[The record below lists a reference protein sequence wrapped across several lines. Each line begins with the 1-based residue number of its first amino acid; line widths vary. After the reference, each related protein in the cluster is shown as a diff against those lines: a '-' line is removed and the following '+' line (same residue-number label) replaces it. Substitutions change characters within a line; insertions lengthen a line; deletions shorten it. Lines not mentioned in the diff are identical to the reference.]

1 MAYSYSVASVFDV
14 DQRWTG
20 LEAEGVNHCVPA
32 SFINWMYYFAMK
44 GRLTAIPYAN
54 GQPNHIRKNIDALGE
69 YMDTDGDSGT
79 SPADAVDGLVEWG
92 ADRNV
97 PYWVSDAHV
106 RDNDN
111 ISYKRL
117 RNLLKSGAYVVV
129 KRGKYELEDGVFDRV
144 GGHAMSLVRFSRTD
158 DNVITIG
165 VHNPWSGGSITSQAS
180 FQVETVTLTERR
192 RNIEGE
198 ELTVLRWG
206 PESVNPPY
214 HCIDG
219 WTALTPMFAV
229 SNVSPRAL
237 TRYIADIATGD
248 TSQQDFPLPFD
259 GGVSDLVLD
268 PSLAVA
274 SVIAEA
280 SGEVWTL
287 DLAEGSWNRV
297 ADITGARRL
306 VYGGR
311 RQRLFVV
318 RGSEVAAF
326 DGDGQLVGRLDAGLK
341 LDALTYDAARNR
353 LVGLGGDKLL
363 SVDPQG
369 LNVVG
374 HTEAPVLS
382 GQGRLSISM
391 DPLDGSVILSRSG
404 SPEFTAVRGLSGG
417 RMSRRRL
424 HLRGAGPNSGAQV
437 ASKGRMVVSDGGRIA
452 TFGAEGAR
460 VQGSVFDGLAAGP
473 LLKVSRTVCNIDRE
487 RTKLKKWRN

>member
-1 MAYSYSVASVFDV
+1 MAFSYSVADVFDV

-20 LEAEGVNHCVPA
+20 LEAAGVNHCVPA
-32 SFINWMYYFAMK
+32 AFINWMYYFALK
-44 GRLTAIPYAN
+44 GRLTAIPFAN

-69 YMDTDGDSGT
+69 YMDTDGDTGT
-79 SPADAVDGLVEWG
+79 NPADAVDGLVDWAG
-92 ADRNV
+92 DRNV

-111 ISYKRL
+111 ITYKRL

-129 KRGKYELEDGVFDRV
+129 KRGRYTLDDGVFDRV

-165 VHNPWSGGSITSQAS
+165 VHDPWSGGSITSQS
-180 FQVETVTLTERR
+180 TFQVDTVTLTEKR

-206 PESVNPPY
+206 PGSVNSPY

-229 SNVSPRAL
+229 SNVSARAL
-237 TRYIADIATGD
+237 TRYVADIATGA

-268 PSLAVA
+268 PSLAVV

-287 DLAEGSWNRV
+287 DLAEGSWTRV
-297 ADITGARRL
+297 GDLRGAQRL

-318 RGSEVAAF
+318 RGSEVVAF
-326 DGDGQLVGRLDAGLK
+326 DGEGQSVGRLDAGLR
-341 LDALTYDAARNR
+341 LDALTYDATGDR
-353 LVGLGGDKLL
+353 LVGLGGDKLVL
-363 SVDPQG
+363 VDPQG
-369 LNVVG
+369 LKVSG
-374 HTEAPVLS
+374 HTEAPVLPGS
-382 GQGRLSISM
+382 GRLSISI
-391 DPLDGSVILSRSG
+391 DPQDRSVVLSRSG
-404 SPEFTAVRGLSGG
+404 SPEFTVVRGLSGG

-424 HLRGAGPNSGAQV
+424 HLRDAGPSSGAQV
-437 ASKGRMVVSDGGRIA
+437 NAKGRMVVSDGGRVA
-452 TFGAEGAR
+452 TFGADGAR

-473 LLKVSRTVCNIDRE
+473 LLKVSRTVCNLDRE
-487 RTKLKKWRN
+487 RAKLKKWRN